1 MADGGFL
8 LRLWR
13 AALYLSL
20 TLPAGPIQAILLL
33 LRSPLARRFPAAYHR
48 LCCRALGF
56 RIERI
61 GTKSTAHPTLYVANH
76 QSYLD
81 IPVLGSVVE
90 GSFVAKAEIASWP
103 YFGVLAKLQRS
114 IFIDRRPGSTAK
126 QRDAIMSRLEEGDDL
141 IIFPEATSSDGLH
154 VLPFKSALL
163 SVAEFRPRGSPLPV
177 QPITVAYVRLDGM
190 PLGRF
195 YRPFV
200 SWYGGMEVSP
210 HLWTMLGLGRI
221 GVKIIYHPPVTLEQ
235 FGSRKALAEHCYR
248 VIAASLALELA
259 GRGTADEDAYA
270 SATDALLADW
280 GDAADAETAEVE

>member
-33 LRSPLARRFPAAYHR
+33 VKSPLARRFPSAYHR
-48 LCCRALGF
+48 LCCRVLGF
-56 RIERI
+56 RIEKI
-61 GTKSTAHPTLYVANH
+61 GTKSASHPTLYVANH

-81 IPVLGSVVE
+81 IPILGSVIE

-163 SVAEFRPRGSPLPV
+163 SVAEFRPRGEPLPV

-248 VIAASLALELA
+248 VIATSLALELA
-259 GRGTADEDAYA
+259 GRGTGDEADALA
-270 SATDALLADW
+270 SDALLADW
-280 GDAADAETAEVE
+280 SDAADPETAEVE

>member
-13 AALYLSL
+13 AALYLAL
-20 TLPAGPIQAILLL
+20 TIPAGPIQAVLLL
-33 LRSPLARRFPAAYHR
+33 LRSPLSRRFPAAYHR

-56 RIERI
+56 RIECS
-61 GTKSTAHPTLYVANH
+61 GSKSTAHPTLYVANH

-81 IPVLGSVVE
+81 IPVLGGVIE

-103 YFGVLAKLQRS
+103 YFGILAKLQRS

-126 QRDAIMSRLEEGDDL
+126 QRDAIMERLEEGDDL
-141 IIFPEATSSDGLH
+141 IPEATSSDGLH
-154 VLPFKSALL
+154 VIPFKSALL
-163 SVAEFRPRGSPLPV
+163 SVAEFRPRGAPLAV
-177 QPITVAYVRLDGM
+177 QPLTVAYLRLDGM

-210 HLWTMLGLGRI
+210 HLWTMLGLGKI
-221 GVKIIYHPPVTLEQ
+221 GVKIIFHPPVTLEQ
-235 FGSRKALAEHCYR
+235 FGSRKRLADHCYR
-248 VIAASLALELA
+248 VIATSLALELS
-259 GRGTADEDAYA
+259 GRGPEDEASYAAAAD
-270 SATDALLADW
+270 SLLSDW
-280 GDAADAETAEVE
+280 SDAADPETAEVE